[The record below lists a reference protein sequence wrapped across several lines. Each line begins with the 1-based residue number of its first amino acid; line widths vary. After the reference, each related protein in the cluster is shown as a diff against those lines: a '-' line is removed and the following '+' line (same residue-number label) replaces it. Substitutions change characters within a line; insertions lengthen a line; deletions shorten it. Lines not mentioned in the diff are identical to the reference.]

1 MSATVIIPSYNVR
14 ELLEGCLLSLNHQI
28 LVGKQSF
35 DVIVVD
41 DGSTDDTASTVR
53 RLDLNYQLHYHYLP
67 RTSHSSRSAARNL
80 AISSAKGDVIVIV
93 DADQIMPPTFMN
105 EHLRLHA
112 ESPDLVVVGPRDFMS
127 HGRVS
132 IERLTQCFDRQA
144 MPTVSRRDSR
154 GQILAAVPE
163 SFNNM
168 ATCWHYLFTC
178 NTSIR
183 RTHLLA
189 VGGFDENFKGWGLE
203 DSELGY
209 RLRKRG
215 LAFEYNPKA
224 VLYHPF
230 RPPFRQ
236 LNAELKNERYNE
248 WRANLKYFVQK
259 YDNAEVAAQF
269 ILDRYHNPRT
279 ADLDFL
285 NACLRFEFAV
295 RALQGRLPQH
305 PRSIQLRYRLR
316 KAHVHQVMRESP
328 WSISSTQPICR
339 RSPTFYAA
347 A

>member
-1 MSATVIIPSYNVR
+1 MLATVIIPTYNVC

-28 LVGKQSF
+28 LTGRQSF

-41 DGSTDDTASTVR
+41 DGSTDDTASMVR
-53 RLDLNYQLHYHYLP
+53 RLDLNYQLQYHYMP

-80 AISSAKGDVIVIV
+80 AIANAKGDVIVIV
-93 DADQIMPPTFMN
+93 DADQIMPPTFLY

-112 ESPDLVVVGPRDFMS
+112 ESHDLVVVGPRDFMNQ
-127 HGRVS
+127 GRVNV
-132 IERLTQCFDRQA
+132 ERLAQGFDSQV
-144 MPTVSRRDSR
+144 MPPVGRRDSR
-154 GQILAAVPE
+154 GQILAAVSE
-163 SFNNM
+163 NFNNM

-178 NTSIR
+178 NASIW

-209 RLRKRG
+209 RLRKLG
-215 LAFEYNPKA
+215 LAFEYNSEA

-230 RPPFRQ
+230 RPSFRQ
-236 LNAELKNERYNE
+236 LTAELKNERYNQ

-259 YDNAEVAAQF
+259 YDDAEVSAQF
-269 ILDRYHNPRT
+269 ILDRYHNPRA

-295 RALQGRLPQH
+295 RALQGRLPLVPADLGH
-305 PRSIQLRYRLR
+305 I
-316 KAHVHQVMRESP
+316 
-328 WSISSTQPICR
+328 INNDI
-339 RSPTFYAA
+339 
-347 A
+347 